1 LSAAHHRILGDMEKK
16 RQLAGKTTKL
26 AKLPLTLALVEQSEA
41 SGGGAAAAA
50 AARETAEPLGAV
62 YIHLIREL
70 SFLLSQLQTGP
81 QMPVPPRALLPPHVP
96 QPQQIRQ
103 SLRLAQ
109 QGLQDLQF
117 QLSQP

>member
-1 LSAAHHRILGDMEKK
+1 MAKK

-41 SGGGAAAAA
+41 LEASGGGAAAGAAAA

-62 YIHLIREL
+62 YLHLIREL
-70 SFLLSQLQTGP
+70 SFLLSQLQADP
-81 QMPVPPRALLPPHVP
+81 QTPPRALLPPHVP
-96 QPQQIRQ
+96 QPQQIRK

-117 QLSQP
+117 LLSRP

>member
-1 LSAAHHRILGDMEKK
+1 MEKK

-41 SGGGAAAAA
+41 SGGGAAAA
-50 AARETAEPLGAV
+50 RETAEPLGAV

-70 SFLLSQLQTGP
+70 SFLLSQLQAGP
-81 QMPVPPRALLPPHVP
+81 QMSVPPPRALLPPHVP
-96 QPQQIRQ
+96 QPQQIRE

-117 QLSQP
+117 LLSRP